1 MFQNLCRMLILV
13 LNMELNKEAYMRRR
27 RRSFRG
33 RRFKRRY
40 RASRGGIR
48 F

>member
-1 MFQNLCRMLILV
+1 
-13 LNMELNKEAYMRRR
+13 MRRR
-27 RRSFRG
+27 GKFRRFRG
-33 RRFKRRY
+33 RRSRRYGRRY

>member
-1 MFQNLCRMLILV
+1 M
-13 LNMELNKEAYMRRR
+13 YRRR
-27 RRSFRG
+27 RRSRRYG
-33 RRFKRRY
+33 RRRFKRLSRRY

>member
-1 MFQNLCRMLILV
+1 M
-13 LNMELNKEAYMRRR
+13 YGRRR
-27 RRSFRG
+27 RYGR
-33 RRFKRRY
+33 RRFKRLNRRY